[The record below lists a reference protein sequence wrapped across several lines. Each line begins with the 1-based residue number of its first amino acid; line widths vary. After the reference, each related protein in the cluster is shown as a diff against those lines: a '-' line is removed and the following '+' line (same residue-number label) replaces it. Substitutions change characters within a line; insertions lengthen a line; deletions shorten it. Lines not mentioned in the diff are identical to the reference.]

1 MLWHEPDRAHE
12 VFHHSLPTSAGVP
25 LTVAPAIA
33 DFPGFLTKERPTM
46 NLTRLLIL
54 PLAILLTL
62 GLAGVASGVATSTV
76 TSKTINVTNG
86 ECVNPGNPPTLAD
99 GVTPCGAAVYGPTGF
114 TGHIHG
120 TGTGSVSDYICVHTS
135 GNGPFLSFGTTYT
148 FTVYDSNGGVI
159 ATTTETVNPG
169 QDCTG
174 TTNWVTSGSLTGI
187 DFDANGGV
195 VAYSVLITNPNV
207 TSANA
212 QATFDSYNSIRNEA
226 FGDSGQAR
234 SASVAPPGP
243 PGEIPEAPAAILL
256 VLTAGFLGLAF
267 VARRRLVAGRATV

>member
-99 GVTPCGAAVYGPTGF
+99 GVTPCNFQSAVSPTCTAKIAGCAMV
-114 TGHIHG
+114 
-120 TGTGSVSDYICVHTS
+120 VSSMRDV
-135 GNGPFLSFGTTYT
+135 F
-148 FTVYDSNGGVI
+148 
-159 ATTTETVNPG
+159 
-169 QDCTG
+169 
-174 TTNWVTSGSLTGI
+174 
-187 DFDANGGV
+187 
-195 VAYSVLITNPNV
+195 
-207 TSANA
+207 
-212 QATFDSYNSIRNEA
+212 
-226 FGDSGQAR
+226 
-234 SASVAPPGP
+234 
-243 PGEIPEAPAAILL
+243 
-256 VLTAGFLGLAF
+256 
-267 VARRRLVAGRATV
+267 